1 MDKSNPPAPPL
12 PLRIMIVD
20 SSDVSRKLIARA
32 LHSDI
37 NDIQIT
43 ACSTAK
49 EALTHLKNWEKF
61 DLITTSLMLKDM
73 DGLDLCRNV
82 RRIDRH
88 RYTPVIVVSGDADAR
103 LLHEGFAA
111 GVTDYFDK
119 SKGYSELVDF
129 IRGFSQHNT
138 ELKGRVLY
146 VEDSLAAARV
156 TQRIM
161 QQHGLDVVHTT
172 NAEEALEILVQAVE
186 SPAEED
192 HFDIVFTDFFLEG
205 KLSGGDLLHAIR
217 AMLHQTAEE
226 LPVLVITAN
235 ADEKKQAEVFHAGAN
250 DFVTKPFIEEVL
262 IARLRNLLLIR
273 QQHKQLQRH
282 SAELALLS
290 HLDSLTGTY
299 NKRYLVDHCDTLL
312 DNPANHP
319 ISAIHLDID
328 QFHQIN
334 THLGELTGDR
344 ILASVGKF
352 LVEYFAESN
361 HAIVIH
367 HRTDEFIILLLALP
381 AEQAVQQA
389 LKLHQA
395 LAEVKQNEVNLTVSM
410 GLASS
415 QDHPHINL
423 CKLLALA
430 NEALH
435 SAKRH
440 GPHSRCVFTNKSIE
454 CLNKPVST
462 HSIFP

>member
-1 MDKSNPPAPPL
+1 MV
-12 PLRIMIVD
+12 VD

-32 LHSDI
+32 LNSDI
-37 NDIQIT
+37 GDIQIT
-43 ACSTAK
+43 ACATAK

-138 ELKGRVLY
+138 DLKGRVLY

-186 SPAEED
+186 SPIEAD
-192 HFDIVFTDFFLEG
+192 QFDLVFTDFFLEG

-217 AMLHQTAEE
+217 AMLHQTTEE

-273 QQHKQLQRH
+273 HQHTQLQKH
-282 SAELALLS
+282 NEAMVQLS
-290 HLDSLTGTY
+290 RLDSLTGTY

-312 DNPANHP
+312 DNPENHP

-328 QFHQIN
+328 NFGQIN
-334 THLGELTGDR
+334 EHLGELTGDKL
-344 ILASVGKF
+344 LATLGRF
-352 LVEYFAESN
+352 LSTYFADN
-361 HAIVIH
+361 PQAIVIH
-367 HRTDEFIILLLALP
+367 HRTDEFIILLLTVS
-381 AEQAVQQA
+381 AEQAMQQA
-389 LKLHQA
+389 LLLHQA
-395 LAEVKQNEVNLTVSM
+395 LAELKPEETHLTVSM

-415 QDHPHINL
+415 QDHPHITL

-454 CLNKPVST
+454 CLGKST
-462 HSIFP
+462 TKSH